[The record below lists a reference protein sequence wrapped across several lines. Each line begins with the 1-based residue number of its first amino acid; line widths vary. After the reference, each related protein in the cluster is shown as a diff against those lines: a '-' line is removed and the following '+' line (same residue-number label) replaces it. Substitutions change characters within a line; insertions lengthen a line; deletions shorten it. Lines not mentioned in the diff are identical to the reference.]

1 MKSKIVFWIDKGKR
15 TKTIT
20 EYICP
25 ECEQRYWFTE
35 EGFCIVC
42 GTKLTPT
49 VPVSQIVLAF
59 QKVLSSSLPSE
70 KFYP

>member
-42 GTKLTPT
+42 GTKLNFYIRLEETAGDT
-49 VPVSQIVLAF
+49 DANLVREA
-59 QKVLSSSLPSE
+59 E
-70 KFYP
+70 K